1 MEYGNQGLVVS
12 DRYDQAIL
20 DGRAFMVSNAAR
32 ETALAVGGTSFSDTA
47 PAFVLDV
54 PSGTGVV
61 PLEID
66 LRQGGT
72 VAGGAIT
79 VLATLSDKV
88 RRASGGTAHTPRNM
102 RFTVSGSDSNLA
114 SSGCSFYTGPTTN
127 ANSIDVSLFSGI
139 YEHNLDG
146 AVTAS
151 QVFWSARHSYAPYLV
166 GPASLVV
173 YTFAGTTQPS
183 WFFTFKWAEVFVR
196 GS

>member
-1 MEYGNQGLVVS
+1 MDYGNQGQVVS

-47 PAFVLDV
+47 PAFILDV

-72 VAGGAIT
+72 VAGGMIT

-88 RRASGGTAHTPRNM
+88 RRASSGTSHTPQNM
-102 RFTVSGSDSNLA
+102 RFDEPQT
-114 SSGCSFYTGPTTN
+114 SGCSFYTGPTANTN
-127 ANSIDVSLFSGI
+127 DDDISLFSGL

-146 AVTAS
+146 ALTTSHVL
-151 QVFWSARHSYAPYLV
+151 WSARHSYAPYLV

-173 YTFAGTTQPS
+173 YTFAGSTQPS

>member
-1 MEYGNQGLVVS
+1 MDYINQGQVVS
-12 DRYDQAIL
+12 DRYDQAIF

-47 PAFVLDV
+47 PAFILDV
-54 PSGTGVV
+54 PSGTGIV

-88 RRASGGTAHTPRNM
+88 RRASSGTSHTPQSM
-102 RFTVSGSDSNLA
+102 RFDEPHA
-114 SSGCSFYTGPTTN
+114 AKCSFYTGPTANTN
-127 ANSIDVSLFSGI
+127 TDDISLFGGI

-146 AVTAS
+146 AITAS
-151 QVFWSARHSYAPYLV
+151 QVFWSARTSFPPYLV
-166 GPASLVV
+166 GPASLVI

-183 WFFTFKWAEVFVR
+183 WFFTIKWAEVSIV
-196 GS
+196 GT

>member
-1 MEYGNQGLVVS
+1 MDYGNQGLVVS

-47 PAFVLDV
+47 PAFILDV

-72 VAGGAIT
+72 VAGGMIT

-88 RRASGGTAHTPRNM
+88 RRASSGTSHTPQNM
-102 RFTVSGSDSNLA
+102 RFDEPQT
-114 SSGCSFYTGPTTN
+114 SGCSFYTGPTANTN
-127 ANSIDVSLFSGI
+127 DDDISLFSGL

-146 AVTAS
+146 ALTTSHVL
-151 QVFWSARHSYAPYLV
+151 WSARHSYAPYLV

-173 YTFAGTTQPS
+173 YTFAGSTQPS

>member
-1 MEYGNQGLVVS
+1 MDYGNQGQVVS
-12 DRYDQAIL
+12 DRYDQAII

-47 PAFVLDV
+47 PAFILDV

-72 VAGGAIT
+72 VAGAMIT

-88 RRASGGTAHTPRNM
+88 RRASSGTSHTPQNM
-102 RFTVSGSDSNLA
+102 RFDEPQT
-114 SSGCSFYTGPTTN
+114 SGCSFYTGATAATN
-127 ANSIDVSLFSGI
+127 DDDISLFGGL
-139 YEHNLDG
+139 YEQNLDG
-146 AVTAS
+146 ALTAS
-151 QVFWSARHSYAPYLV
+151 HVLWSARHSYAPYLV

>member
-1 MEYGNQGLVVS
+1 MDYGNQGLVVS

-47 PAFVLDV
+47 PAFILDV

-66 LRQGGT
+66 LRQGGS
-72 VAGGAIT
+72 VAGGVIT

-88 RRASGGTAHTPRNM
+88 RRDSGGTSHTPQSM
-102 RFTVSGSDSNLA
+102 RFDELNT
-114 SSGCSFYTGPTTN
+114 SGCSFYTAPTAN
-127 ANSIDVSLFSGI
+127 ANADDISLFSGLFA
-139 YEHNLDG
+139 HDLDG
-146 AVTAS
+146 AVGVS
-151 QVFWSARHSYAPYLV
+151 QVHWSARDSYAPYLV

-173 YTFAGTTQPS
+173 YTFAGSTQPS

>member
-1 MEYGNQGLVVS
+1 MDYINQGQVVS
-12 DRYDQAIL
+12 DRYDQAIF

-32 ETALAVGGTSFSDTA
+32 ETALAVGGTSFVDTT
-47 PAFVLDV
+47 PAFILDV

-72 VAGGAIT
+72 VAGGMIT

-88 RRASGGTAHTPRNM
+88 RRASSGTSHTPQNM
-102 RFTVSGSDSNLA
+102 RFDEPQT
-114 SSGCSFYTGPTTN
+114 SGCSFYTGATASAN
-127 ANSIDVSLFSGI
+127 ADDISLFSGLFAQD
-139 YEHNLDG
+139 LDG
-146 AVTAS
+146 AVGVS
-151 QVFWSARHSYAPYLV
+151 QVHWSARDSYAPYLV

-173 YTFAGTTQPS
+173 YAFAGSTQPS

>member
-1 MEYGNQGLVVS
+1 MDYGNQGQVVS

-47 PAFVLDV
+47 PAFILDV

-72 VAGGAIT
+72 VAGGMIT

-88 RRASGGTAHTPRNM
+88 RRASSGTSPTPQNM
-102 RFTVSGSDSNLA
+102 RFDEPQT
-114 SSGCSFYTGPTTN
+114 SGCSFYTGPTANTN
-127 ANSIDVSLFSGI
+127 DDDISLFSGL

-146 AVTAS
+146 ALTTSHVL
-151 QVFWSARHSYAPYLV
+151 WSARHSYAPYLV

-173 YTFAGTTQPS
+173 YTFAGSTQPS

>member
-47 PAFVLDV
+47 PAFILDV

-72 VAGGAIT
+72 VAGGMIT

-88 RRASGGTAHTPRNM
+88 RRASSGTSHTPQNM
-102 RFTVSGSDSNLA
+102 RFDEPQT
-114 SSGCSFYTGPTTN
+114 SGCSFYTGATAATN
-127 ANSIDVSLFSGI
+127 DDDISLFSGLFAQD
-139 YEHNLDG
+139 LDG
-146 AVTAS
+146 AVGVS
-151 QVFWSARHSYAPYLV
+151 QVHWSARDSYAPYLV

>member
-1 MEYGNQGLVVS
+1 MDYGNQGLVVS

-47 PAFVLDV
+47 PAFILDV

-72 VAGGAIT
+72 VAGGVIT

-88 RRASGGTAHTPRNM
+88 RRASSGTSHTPQNM
-102 RFTVSGSDSNLA
+102 RFDEPQT
-114 SSGCSFYTGPTTN
+114 SGCSFYTGPTAATN
-127 ANSIDVSLFSGI
+127 DDDISLFSGL

-146 AVTAS
+146 ALTTSHVL
-151 QVFWSARHSYAPYLV
+151 WSARHSYAPYLV

-173 YTFAGTTQPS
+173 YTFAGSTQPS

>member
-47 PAFVLDV
+47 PAFILDV

-72 VAGGAIT
+72 VAGGMVT
-79 VLATLSDKV
+79 VLVTLSDKV
-88 RRASGGTAHTPRNM
+88 RRASGGTAHTPQSM
-102 RFTVSGSDSNLA
+102 RFDELNTA
-114 SSGCSFYTGPTTN
+114 GCSFYTGPTAN
-127 ANSIDVSLFSGI
+127 ANADDISLFSGLFAQD
-139 YEHNLDG
+139 LDG
-146 AVTAS
+146 AVGVS
-151 QVFWSARHSYAPYLV
+151 QVHWSARDSYAPYLV

-173 YTFAGTTQPS
+173 YTFAGSTQPS

>member
-1 MEYGNQGLVVS
+1 MDYGNQGQVVS

-20 DGRAFMVSNAAR
+20 DGRAFMVSTATR

-47 PAFVLDV
+47 PAFILDV

-72 VAGGAIT
+72 VAGGMIT

-88 RRASGGTAHTPRNM
+88 RRASSGTSHTPQNM
-102 RFTVSGSDSNLA
+102 RFDEPQT
-114 SSGCSFYTGPTTN
+114 SGCSFYTGPTANTN
-127 ANSIDVSLFSGI
+127 DDDISLFSGL

-146 AVTAS
+146 ALTTSHVL
-151 QVFWSARHSYAPYLV
+151 WSARHSYAPYLV

-173 YTFAGTTQPS
+173 YTFAASTQPC

>member
-72 VAGGAIT
+72 VAGGVIT

-88 RRASGGTAHTPRNM
+88 RRASGGTSHTPQNM
-102 RFTVSGSDSNLA
+102 RFDEPQT
-114 SSGCSFYTGPTTN
+114 SGCSFYTGPTAA
-127 ANSIDVSLFSGI
+127 ANDDDISLFSGL

-183 WFFTFKWAEVFVR
+183 WFFTVKWAEVSIV
-196 GS
+196 GT

>member
-1 MEYGNQGLVVS
+1 MDYGNQGQVVS
-12 DRYDQAIL
+12 DRYDQAII

-47 PAFVLDV
+47 PAFILDV

-72 VAGGAIT
+72 VAGGVIT

-88 RRASGGTAHTPRNM
+88 RRASSGTSHTPQNM
-102 RFTVSGSDSNLA
+102 RFDEPQT
-114 SSGCSFYTGPTTN
+114 SGCSFYTGPTAATN
-127 ANSIDVSLFSGI
+127 ADDITLFGGI

-146 AVTAS
+146 AITTS

-166 GPASLVV
+166 GPASLVI
-173 YTFAGTTQPS
+173 YTFAASTQPS
-183 WFFTFKWAEVFVR
+183 WFFTIKWAEVFVR